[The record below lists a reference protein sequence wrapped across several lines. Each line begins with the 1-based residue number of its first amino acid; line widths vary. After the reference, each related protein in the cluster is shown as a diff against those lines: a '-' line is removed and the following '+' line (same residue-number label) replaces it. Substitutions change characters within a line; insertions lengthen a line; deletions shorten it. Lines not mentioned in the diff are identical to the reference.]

1 MSSSSSSSK
10 GVVPPHDMKTKSQL
24 TKLYNQPVVFAERLT
39 RPMGSLP
46 VSVGVMSHS
55 GVRVTLEDGSRYLI
69 HKGKNYGIQS
79 ETVVVDAKHMSKN
92 WEVIQSKPVQGKT
105 VSDFVREGG
114 TDYHLFFDNCHM
126 GAGRM
131 MK

>member
-1 MSSSSSSSK
+1 MSSSASSSK
-10 GVVPPHDMKTKSQL
+10 GAVPPHDMKTKSQL
-24 TKLYNQPVVFAERLT
+24 TILYNQPVVFAERLT

-46 VSVGVMSHS
+46 VSAGVLSHS
-55 GVRVTLEDGSRYLI
+55 GVRVTLEDGSTYLI

-79 ETVVVDAKHMSKN
+79 ETVVVDAKHMSKS
-92 WEVIQSKPVQGKT
+92 WEVTQSKPVQGKT
-105 VSDFVREGG
+105 VSDFVKAGG
-114 TDYHLFFDNCHM
+114 TDYNLFFDNCHM